1 MSTTHSE
8 QTPKFSVV
16 VPVRDLSDALARCLE
31 GLRQQRLREQIEV
44 IVVDDGSIDGSLD
57 VARRFGVRVVSQ
69 GRQGAAVARNRG
81 VIEARGRI
89 VLFLDA
95 DCIPGPDWAHQLTR
109 PLLKGS
115 VNVTTGK
122 YVSQQKEWPAR
133 LIQLELEDRYSR
145 MQTQKTIDF
154 INTGTCA
161 LSRDLLQQN
170 PFDALFGRLEDLD
183 LSFRLAHRRTLMAFV
198 PEAEVQH
205 QHPKTLWDYMKR
217 KFRYARYAP
226 LLYRRFPQKTLS
238 DSSTP
243 KKRRLQLA
251 LLGLALLSLS
261 LSVIRPVF
269 GVAGLTLTA
278 ASVAFSLPLAA
289 RAFRTS
295 VGFGIAAPLLILAG
309 NLAFAAGIVWALAT
323 DIGKIIPAADYRTA
337 IGEGAGCRR
346 NRSVIQSSGL
356 DRVNPKEG
364 AT

>member
-8 QTPKFSVV
+8 QIPEFSVV
-16 VPVRDLSDALARCLE
+16 VPVRDLADSLARCLE
-31 GLRQQRLREQIEV
+31 GLERQRLREQIEV

-57 VARRFGVRVVSQ
+57 VARRFGVRIISQ
-69 GRQGAAVARNRG
+69 ERQGASVARNRG

-95 DCIPGPDWAHQLTR
+95 DCIPSPDWVYQLTR
-109 PLLKGS
+109 PLLEGS
-115 VNVTTGK
+115 ASVTVGK
-122 YVSQQKEWPAR
+122 YVSQQREWAAR

-145 MQTQKTIDF
+145 MQAHTTIDF

-161 LSRDLLQQN
+161 LSRDLLQEN
-170 PFDALFGRLEDLD
+170 PFDAIFGRLEDLD
-183 LSFRLAHRRTLMAFV
+183 LSFRLAHRRTLMVFV

-205 QHPKTLWDYMKR
+205 QHPQTLWRYMKR

-226 LLYRRFPQKTLS
+226 LLYRRFPKKTLS

-251 LLGLALLSLS
+251 LLGLALLSLI

-269 GVAGLTLTA
+269 GVVGLSLTA

-295 VGFGIAAPLLILAG
+295 VGFGIVAPLLILAG
-309 NLAFAAGIVWALAT
+309 NLAFAAGIAWALAT
-323 DIGKIIPAADYRTA
+323 NIGKIVPAAD
-337 IGEGAGCRR
+337 
-346 NRSVIQSSGL
+346 N
-356 DRVNPKEG
+356 
-364 AT
+364 